1 MGIRDEIVEQAMS
14 LPPEDR
20 AYVAD
25 LLEGSLPIG
34 EFSDPKIASAWSLE
48 IDRRVRAYDQG
59 ETTGIN
65 FDDALR
71 QMRTALRAR
80 GDDKAGK

>member
-1 MGIRDEIVEQAMS
+1 MAIRDEIVEQAMLLS
-14 LPPEDR
+14 PEDR

-34 EFSDPKIASAWSLE
+34 EFSDPKIASVWSFE
-48 IDRRVRAYDQG
+48 IDRRVEAYDRG

-65 FDDALR
+65 FGDALR

-80 GDDKAGK
+80 DDDRAGR